1 MEEEAFQ
8 ATVWDNVTAILQGG
22 RGPERLFQLARAV
35 SSMLDQGLGSRQ
47 LPRVETRH
55 KVLPMDSSVLLLGPW
70 GRMQPFG
77 EGSGVHGS
85 VGKSLVSP
93 KLMSCLFSS
102 TFSE

>member
-70 GRMQPFG
+70 GLHAAIWGGEWGPWIRGEIFG
-77 EGSGVHGS
+77 
-85 VGKSLVSP
+85 VSQVDV
-93 KLMSCLFSS
+93 MFLFQY
-102 TFSE
+102 FQ

>member
-70 GRMQPFG
+70 GLHAAIWGGEWGPWICGEIFG
-77 EGSGVHGS
+77 VSQVD
-85 VGKSLVSP
+85 VMSL
-93 KLMSCLFSS
+93 FQY
-102 TFSE
+102 FQ

>member
-35 SSMLDQGLGSRQ
+35 SSVLDQGLGSRQ

-55 KVLPMDSSVLLLGPW
+55 KVLPMNSSVLLLGPW
-70 GRMQPFG
+70 GLHAAIWGGEWGPWIRGEIFG
-77 EGSGVHGS
+77 VSQVD
-85 VGKSLVSP
+85 VMSL
-93 KLMSCLFSS
+93 FQY
-102 TFSE
+102 FQ